1 MKRLALALAAVS
13 SFTLVDGVARATPPT
28 TADCLAATE
37 SSVKL
42 GNEHKLRAERTRLLV
57 CAATSCPADIRKDCV
72 GRVEAVS
79 AQIPTIIFAA
89 SDASGSDLSAVNVT
103 MDGEALTERLD
114 GTALSIDPG
123 EHTFRFASAA
133 PLVPAPESPSVVPSP
148 PLVELPPAPPPVLA
162 MDTASGTSTW
172 NTRKTLALVVGG
184 AGIAGVAIGG
194 IFGGVAASKWSGAK
208 GESCPNCTQAQFQ
221 QATSDQSSATSAA
234 TGSTVAFIAGGALV
248 AVGAVLWFTAPSG
261 HVTPPSATALRVIP
275 EIGPGSGGLVVQ
287 GGF

>member
-1 MKRLALALAAVS
+1 
-13 SFTLVDGVARATPPT
+13 
-28 TADCLAATE
+28 
-37 SSVKL
+37 
-42 GNEHKLRAERTRLLV
+42 
-57 CAATSCPADIRKDCV
+57 
-72 GRVEAVS
+72 
-79 AQIPTIIFAA
+79 
-89 SDASGSDLSAVNVT
+89 
-103 MDGEALTERLD
+103 
-114 GTALSIDPG
+114 
-123 EHTFRFASAA
+123 
-133 PLVPAPESPSVVPSP
+133 
-148 PLVELPPAPPPVLA
+148 